1 MGSYVPST
9 AEQRSLMLKT
19 VGVPSFEALYRDVPE
34 NMRLEEGALNI
45 PSGMSEMELQA
56 FMQATSDKNKV
67 FDAIFRGAGSY
78 SHYIPSIVKRVTSKE
93 EFVTAYT
100 PYQSEISQGILQS
113 IFEYQTMICELTG
126 MDASN
131 ASVYDGASAAAEAAA
146 MCHDRKRFKVVVSG
160 ASHPNTIKVI
170 KTYCLGSGAECAVV
184 PAKNGKTDLDALKN
198 ALDDTTSCVYA
209 QQPSFSGM
217 LEDCKAIADISHA
230 AGAKFIMGINPI
242 ASAIIKTPAECGAD
256 IAVGEGQPL
265 GIPISFGGPYLGF
278 MACVEKMQRKLPGR
292 IVGQTSDSEGRRCFV
307 LTLQAREQ
315 HIRREKASSNICS
328 NEALCALTASVY
340 MAAMGPRGMRDAAE
354 ACFANAH
361 YLAER
366 ITELPGFDLVNSGE
380 FFHEFVTSSPICPEK
395 LMSALEEKN
404 ILGGLPVE
412 GRILWCATEMNTAE
426 QIETLV
432 SVIKEAVVR

>member
-1 MGSYVPST
+1 M
-9 AEQRSLMLKT
+9 
-19 VGVPSFEALYRDVPE
+19 
-34 NMRLEEGALNI
+34 
-45 PSGMSEMELQA
+45 
-56 FMQATSDKNKV
+56 
-67 FDAIFRGAGSY
+67 
-78 SHYIPSIVKRVTSKE
+78 
-93 EFVTAYT
+93 
-100 PYQSEISQGILQS
+100 
-113 IFEYQTMICELTG
+113 
-126 MDASN
+126 
-131 ASVYDGASAAAEAAA
+131 YDGATAIAEAAILA
-146 MCHDRKRFKVVVSG
+146 CHATNRKEILVARSIHPHYRAALCTYARDFDFEIKEIDFTGGVTAPEKLQALASKATAAVIVQNPNFFGSVEDLSALIELTHAVG
-160 ASHPNTIKVI
+160 ALFVTVADPIALGLLEAPGK
-170 KTYCLGSGAECAVV
+170 LGSDMV
-184 PAKNGKTDLDALKN
+184 
-198 ALDDTTSCVYA
+198 
-209 QQPSFSGM
+209 
-217 LEDCKAIADISHA
+217 
-230 AGAKFIMGINPI
+230 
-242 ASAIIKTPAECGAD
+242 
-256 IAVGEGQPL
+256 VGEGQPL
-265 GIPISFGGPYLGF
+265 GIPMSFGGPYLGF

-366 ITELPGFDLVNSGE
+366 ITALPGFDLVNSGE

>member
-1 MGSYVPST
+1 
-9 AEQRSLMLKT
+9 
-19 VGVPSFEALYRDVPE
+19 
-34 NMRLEEGALNI
+34 
-45 PSGMSEMELQA
+45 
-56 FMQATSDKNKV
+56 
-67 FDAIFRGAGSY
+67 
-78 SHYIPSIVKRVTSKE
+78 
-93 EFVTAYT
+93 
-100 PYQSEISQGILQS
+100 
-113 IFEYQTMICELTG
+113 
-126 MDASN
+126 
-131 ASVYDGASAAAEAAA
+131 
-146 MCHDRKRFKVVVSG
+146 
-160 ASHPNTIKVI
+160 
-170 KTYCLGSGAECAVV
+170 
-184 PAKNGKTDLDALKN
+184 
-198 ALDDTTSCVYA
+198 
-209 QQPSFSGM
+209 
-217 LEDCKAIADISHA
+217 
-230 AGAKFIMGINPI
+230 MGINPI
-242 ASAIIKTPAECGAD
+242 AAAIVKTPAECGAD

-265 GIPISFGGPYLGF
+265 GIPMSFGGPYLGF

-366 ITELPGFDLVNSGE
+366 ITALPGFDLVNSGE